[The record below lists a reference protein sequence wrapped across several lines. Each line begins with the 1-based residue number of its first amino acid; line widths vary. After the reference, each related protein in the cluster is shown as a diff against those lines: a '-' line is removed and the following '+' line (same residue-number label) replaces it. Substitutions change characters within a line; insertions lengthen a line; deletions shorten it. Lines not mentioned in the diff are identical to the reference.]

1 MKRFV
6 LPLMGLAMMAG
17 VASAQ
22 TYSSTPPSS
31 SSNTPPSSSEKATPP
46 KSRSNRMKA
55 EVVSTDVQAR
65 TITLKTDSGEK
76 TMKVEGRAVRS
87 LKKLKAGEE
96 VWVTS
101 RDFRGSAA
109 VVSLR
114 PVKMHT
120 ASGSK
125 SHHHKASVNY

>member
-1 MKRFV
+1 MKKFA

-31 SSNTPPSSSEKATPP
+31 SSNTPPSSSEKATPS

-101 RDFRGSAA
+101 RDQASGA
-109 VVSLR
+109 VAVSLKPAR
-114 PVKMHT
+114 MHA
-120 ASGSK
+120 ASASK
-125 SHHHKASVNY
+125 SHHHNASKKY